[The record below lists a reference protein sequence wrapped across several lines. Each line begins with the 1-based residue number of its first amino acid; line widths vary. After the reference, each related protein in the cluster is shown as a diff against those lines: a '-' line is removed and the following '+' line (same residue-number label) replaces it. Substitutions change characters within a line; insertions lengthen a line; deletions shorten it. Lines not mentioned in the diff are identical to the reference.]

1 MNWIFGKKEKK
12 EGETPKKK
20 GVIRE
25 WVDAIVFAVVV
36 ATIVRWLIFTPYTIP
51 TPSMEGTQLVGD
63 FLIVSKLTYGAKTPK
78 TPLQLPLISN
88 FLWKGTPSYLDWIQ
102 LPVYRLPGF
111 SEVKRNDVVV
121 FHYPAE
127 REYPSDG
134 RTPYVK
140 RCVAISGDTL
150 MVKDKVLYINGEKAY
165 APEDLQFLYPITSD
179 NIKDRVFEKHGI
191 SDYRA
196 TSDGYILFAQPEKV
210 KELGNLPFVTDV
222 QEDRRIEDKFDSQI
236 YHLSKT
242 FPWNRDFFGPLYIPK
257 KGDKIELNERNLI
270 LYKDVIVHYDGN
282 ENVEEKEGKLFIDG
296 KEINEYTFKLNY
308 YFMMGDN
315 RDNSLD
321 SRYWGFVPSDHII
334 GKASFT
340 FWSVDKKKSWL
351 NPLEKVRWNRIFKK
365 IE

>member
-1 MNWIFGKKEKK
+1 MKWIFGKKEKK
-12 EGETPKKK
+12 EGEAPKKK

-88 FLWKGTPSYLDWIQ
+88 FLWKDTPSYLDWIQ

-121 FHYPAE
+121 FHYPGE
-127 REYPSDG
+127 KQYPSDG

-140 RCVAISGDTL
+140 RCVAIAGDTL
-150 MVKDKVLYINGEKAY
+150 AVKDKVLYINGEKAY
-165 APEDLQFLYPITSD
+165 APEGRQFLYQVISEHM
-179 NIKDRVFEKHGI
+179 KDRVFEKFEI

-196 TSDGYILFAQPEKV
+196 TQNGYLIFARPEKAT
-210 KELGNLPFVTDV
+210 ELGKLPIVKSI
-222 QEDRRIEDKFDSQI
+222 QEDKKIAEQFDADI
-236 YHLSKT
+236 YHHSKIL
-242 FPWNRDFFGPLYIPK
+242 PWNRDFFGPLYIPK
-257 KGDKIELNERNLI
+257 KGDKIALNERNLI
-270 LYKDVIVHYDGN
+270 LYKDVIMHYDGN
-282 ENVEEKEGKLFIDG
+282 ENVEEKDGKLFMDG
-296 KEINEYTFKLNY
+296 EQINDYTFKLNY